1 MTSLSLSPQV
11 NVEGQ
16 QGERV
21 TEAQVAHVENE
32 IAVRAAN
39 IVRAAEALS
48 KLVSDI
54 KESLIL
60 NDFSTINEV
69 TSQRIEELQQQT
81 SQQQR
86 ELVEVYASMSK
97 EMREPTNQ
105 LTEDSGGQSNTT
117 MTSNITSNITTTNVV

>member
-1 MTSLSLSPQV
+1 MPSLGSIQSFPLLLELLPPFLPQV
-11 NVEGQ
+11 NTEE

-69 TSQRIEELQQQT
+69 TSQKIEELQKQT

-86 ELVEVYASMSK
+86 ELAEVYASVSK

-105 LTEDSGGQSNTT
+105 LTEDSNTT
-117 MTSNITSNITTTNVV
+117 MTNT